1 MRTMGGRGAGRWSAA
16 RWLVVALLVAMPT
29 DATAQ
34 ALTELS
40 AAEAAARIRAGTLQS
55 EDLVRALAEAIER
68 GGNLNAFITFDRDRA
83 IASAH
88 KADTRAARKAFAGP
102 LHGVP
107 IVIKDN
113 IHVAGLPNSAGT
125 PALCDFVPARNA
137 AVAEKLIRAGA
148 IVLGKTN
155 MHELAFGITSNN
167 AAFGPARNAYDPSR
181 IAGGSSGGT
190 GAAIAARMA
199 PAGLGTDTGGSIRI
213 PAALNGIAGLR
224 PTLGRYPQEGITPIA
239 HTRDTAGPMARE
251 VADLVLLDS
260 VIAGAR
266 DRVTAASL
274 RGLRLG
280 VCRAVFFRG
289 LESETERLTEQAL
302 DRLRAA
308 GAEIVDVEM
317 MGLVDLNRKVSF
329 PIALYEARADLTRYL
344 KRFRPALDLPT
355 LASRIASPDV
365 KGLFA
370 SAIVPGAKD
379 AVPEKAYLDA
389 LAARPQLQRLYA
401 ETFRTHDIAALV
413 FPTTPLPAAPIG
425 DDEKTLLN
433 GNQVP
438 TFFTFIQN
446 TDPGSNA
453 GIPGLTVPIGRT
465 TGGLPIGL
473 ELDGPAHSD
482 RRLLG
487 IGLALEALFGRLP
500 AP

>member
-1 MRTMGGRGAGRWSAA
+1 MRTIGGLVARWVAGVLLMIVPAGAG
-16 RWLVVALLVAMPT
+16 
-29 DATAQ
+29 AQ
-34 ALTELS
+34 DLTELS
-40 AAEAAARIRAGTLQS
+40 ATEAAARIRAGTLKS
-55 EDLVRALAEAIER
+55 EDLVRALVDVIER
-68 GGNLNAFITFDRDRA
+68 KRDLNAFITFDRERA

-88 KADTRAARKAFAGP
+88 KADTLAARKTFAGP

-107 IVIKDN
+107 IVVKDN
-113 IHVAGLPNSAGT
+113 IHVAGLPSSAGT
-125 PALCDFVPARNA
+125 PALRDFVPTRNA

-190 GAAIAARMA
+190 ANAIAARMA
-199 PAGLGTDTGGSIRI
+199 AAGLGTDTGGSVRI

-224 PTLGRYPQEGITPIA
+224 PTLGRYSQDGITPIA

-260 VIAGAR
+260 VITGAR
-266 DRVTAASL
+266 DRVTAAPL

-280 VCRAVFFRG
+280 VCRALFFRN
-289 LESETERLTEQAL
+289 LDPATEQQTDAAL

-308 GAEIVDVEM
+308 GAETVDVDM
-317 MGLVDLNRKVSF
+317 PGLVDLNGKISF
-329 PIALYEARADLTRYL
+329 PVALYEARVDLTRYL
-344 KRFRPALDLPT
+344 KRYRPTLDLAT
-355 LASRIASPDV
+355 LAGRIASPDV

-370 SAIVPGAKD
+370 SSIVPGAKD
-379 AVPEKAYLDA
+379 AIPEKAYLDA
-389 LAARPQLQRLYA
+389 LAARPLLQRLYA
-401 ETFRTHDIAALV
+401 ETFRKNAIAALV
-413 FPTTPLPAAPIG
+413 FPTTPLPAAPVG
-425 DDEKTLLN
+425 DDATTLLN
-433 GNQVP
+433 GAQVP
-438 TFFTFIQN
+438 TFSTFIQN

-453 GIPGLTVPIGRT
+453 GIPGLSVPIGRT
-465 TGGLPIGL
+465 AAGLPVGL
-473 ELDGPAHSD
+473 ELDGPANSD